1 MHMSTSPSRSAH
13 GWRELFILLVQRNI
27 KIRYKNSSLGF
38 FWSLL
43 SPLFLIVIYSVFLG
57 LMKFSV
63 HLPSLVTGIFVWQF
77 LALCAGD
84 SLHAILG
91 NSNLIKKTAFPR
103 ILLPGAMVGANLCNF
118 ALSLLVLGASLALAG
133 AFRPGPGLALL
144 PLLVL
149 TQTALCLGLA
159 LLLSTANVFFRDTEH
174 VFGMMMMAWFF
185 MTPVLYPVTLVTD
198 RFAARPGLLALYFLN
213 PMAGLISGYRR
224 CLLGATEVPWS
235 ALWPSILMAWL
246 MAMAGFA
253 VFRRVQHRFAE
264 EL

>member
-1 MHMSTSPSRSAH
+1 MSTSSFRGAH
-13 GWRELFILLVQRNI
+13 SWRELFLLLVQRNI

-57 LMKFSV
+57 LMKFSI

-77 LALCAGD
+77 LSLCAGD

-103 ILLPGAMVGANLCNF
+103 ILLPGAMVGANLFNF
-118 ALSLLVLGASLALAG
+118 ALSLLVLGVYLAIAG
-133 AFRPGPGLALL
+133 AFRLGPELALL

-174 VFGMMMMAWFF
+174 VFGMVMMAWFF
-185 MTPVLYPVTLVTD
+185 MTPVLYPVTLVTE
-198 RFAARPGLLALYFLN
+198 RFAARPVLQALYFLN
-213 PMAGLISGYRR
+213 PMAGIISGYRR
-224 CLLGATEVPWS
+224 CLLGAADVPWS
-235 ALWPSILMAWL
+235 AVWPSVLVAWAL
-246 MAMAGFA
+246 AAIGLA
-253 VFRRVQHRFAE
+253 VFRRVQYRFAE